1 MVIIMN
7 KDLKNSLIY
16 DKIELINDESSVYLD
31 LSKSLKSGADAPVL
45 IRIVGKIINQAEM
58 LKQLLNEQED

>member
-1 MVIIMN
+1 MN

-16 DKIELINDESSVYLD
+16 DKIELINDESSAYLD
-31 LSKSLKSGADAPVL
+31 LSKSLKSGTDAPVL